1 MNEKTSFSDLIDKL
15 SGKVEKSQGFTQ
27 EFMRELVSI
36 IESGLK
42 ENGSVSISGFGKF
55 EVRWMDERKGTN
67 PQTGEEITI
76 PAQNKVV
83 FKPYKALREHVN
95 RPYARMEPHL
105 LDDSQEKL
113 DHEKEKVQP
122 LIPPTGTVDDP
133 DDDFTDEEFEEPD
146 AEPVSKKISE
156 PGSESSESELSEG
169 ISDGDEVDYEAAPFP
184 FFTEEEDEDIP
195 DDEDQDELI
204 IERESPV
211 DYEPVTE
218 IAGEPIGDKSAED
231 EELVIN
237 FQETAAPKFKTEDK
251 SSFSWTYVAAA
262 MIVLLIILALFYLM
276 NRPPEMAEPVAEPPQ
291 VEAEPPPAIEE
302 PLPNDI
308 EETEFI
314 AIIVVAGQNLWNLA
328 NNFLGDPYLWPWIYH
343 LNSEAIDNPN
353 QIYNGSDLIIPVP
366 ADSEHLSDSD
376 RREVASGYVDV
387 YQWYRDHS
395 DEEARF
401 YLWAAGVFD
410 ISIYEEIE
418 GQVDTDDLNF
428 ARNR

>member
-1 MNEKTSFSDLIDKL
+1 MNEKTSFSDLVDKL
-15 SGKVEKSQGFTQ
+15 AGRVEKSQGFTQ
-27 EFMRELVSI
+27 EFMHELVSI

-83 FKPYKALREHVN
+83 FKPYKALREYVN

-105 LDDSQEKL
+105 LDDSTEEADSQT
-113 DHEKEKVQP
+113 EKVQP
-122 LIPPTGTVDDP
+122 PVPPIRSEDEP
-133 DDDFTDEEFEEPD
+133 DEDFADEEIEKPKR
-146 AEPVSKKISE
+146 EPVSKKKSE
-156 PGSESSESELSEG
+156 PESVSGEPESSEDLPD
-169 ISDGDEVDYEAAPFP
+169 SDEIDYEAAPFP
-184 FFTEEEDEDIP
+184 FFTEEEEDIL

-204 IERESPV
+204 VERKSPV

-218 IAGEPIGDKSAED
+218 IAGEPNGGKSAEE

-237 FQETAAPKFKTEDK
+237 FQETAAPKYKKEDK
-251 SSFSWTYVAAA
+251 SHFSWSYIAAA
-262 MIVLLIILALFYLM
+262 MVVFLIIMALYYLM
-276 NRPPEMAEPVAEPPQ
+276 SRPAEVTEPVAEPPM

-314 AIIVVAGQNLWNLA
+314 AIIVEAGQSLWNLA
-328 NNFLGDPYLWPWIYH
+328 IDYLGDPYLWPWIYH

-353 QIYNGSDLIIPVP
+353 QIYEGSDLTIPVP

-410 ISIYEEIE
+410 ISIYDEIE
-418 GQVDTDDLNF
+418 GQVEADDLNF